1 MKFLEKISWTLR
13 RHPILYY
20 VRYMLLSENFKGTNF
35 DKVGCFNDIN
45 DLKDIPQL
53 FFDVNTKINII
64 PDSTDFEKA
73 TQIAIFLRN
82 GCIIG
87 PGLSLASDKTLEKML
102 AKKGGICSDFSQVFS
117 IFCFINGI
125 RVKEWAC
132 IDSLYKGKYGHTFN
146 EIYSK
151 ELNQW
156 VAIDSHKGIYFTNEN
171 NKRLSVQELFNNLR
185 AGKPLHYKFISD
197 YVPHK
202 LERLVFVYSKT
213 TIPYILGNYV
223 NVTNDYYLNKFQKKY
238 PHFII
243 NLIMI
248 IKGKSSKFVFV
259 MDNYKF
265 KLLPERIQKLIKK

>member
-1 MKFLEKISWTLR
+1 MKLLEKISWLLR

-20 VRYMLLSENFKGTNF
+20 VRYILLSKNFKGKNF
-35 DKVGCFNDIN
+35 DNVGCFNDCN
-45 DLKDIPQL
+45 ELKDIPQL
-53 FFDVNTKINII
+53 FFDVNTKINIL
-64 PDSTDFEKA
+64 PEMNDFEKA
-73 TQIAIFLRN
+73 TQIAVYLRKN
-82 GCIIG
+82 CIIG

-102 AKKGGICSDFSQVFS
+102 ARKGGICSDFSQVFS

-132 IDSLYKGKYGHTFN
+132 IDSFYKGKYGHTFN
-146 EIYSK
+146 EIYSNQ
-151 ELNQW
+151 LNQW
-156 VAIDSHKGIYFTNEN
+156 IAIDSHKGIYFTNEN
-171 NKRLSVQELFNNLR
+171 NKILSVQELFNNLR
-185 AGKPLHYKFISD
+185 IGKPLQYKFLSD

-202 LERLVFVYSKT
+202 IERLAFVYSKI

-223 NVTNDYYLNKFQKKY
+223 NITNDYYLNKYQKKY

-248 IKGKSSKFVFV
+248 FNRKSSKFVFV

-265 KLLPERIQKLIKK
+265 KLLPESIQKLLK